1 MSKSC
6 EAVHFPVAVM
16 NIRVPDMNVILLTL
30 RRACAAGAAIAA
42 LGTSVGAQRPLN
54 LDFERASV
62 AAADRPWGWSH
73 GFSPFASGPKAT
85 FTLDSVVRRSG
96 KRSLRILA
104 DGAASA
110 PQTIMLQIPSAF
122 AAGRKVSLTA
132 WLRALPSSGRAFVT
146 LEAWAPGA
154 VTAADTAELS
164 EAPNTDWVRR
174 ELSIPVTQAAHSVVV
189 TVGLTRAGSAWFDDL
204 ALSVAGTAVT
214 DLPTGPDASVA
225 EVRWLAAHS
234 APLRDV
240 RPPSSAAPDDGDLD
254 LFSKIVGDARVV
266 ALGESTHGT
275 REFFLAKHRLLE
287 YLVRRLGFTVF
298 AIEANQ
304 IAVQTTNRYVLGGPG
319 TAREAIR
326 VMFAVWNTEEMEALV
341 EWMRNYNMS
350 HPARPIRFVGYDM
363 QDQRRPADTLRAFLG
378 RRDSS
383 LVATLDQLLGEYRAQ
398 RSWSTPQIADTTRSR
413 WRRNAERLLEG
424 VNSQRSAWLAGSR
437 TASDSV
443 SVEWAVQS
451 ANLLRQAALG
461 NETLNVPDRDSL
473 MAANLGWVLQVLA
486 PGERGVVWAHDI
498 HVSAGGD
505 AKLSFYNGAT
515 MGAHLRRMFG
525 DAYRRFSLLT
535 YEGTYSATKGLTD
548 YTMIEAAAL
557 PAPSG
562 SLEKALHRVPR
573 PANTVGLIVD
583 LRFARGKA
591 DARWLERPHRL
602 RHVGY
607 AAYDF
612 AFDLEAVFPLEFD
625 GVVFIDRTT
634 ASRLIR

>member
-1 MSKSC
+1 M
-6 EAVHFPVAVM
+6 
-16 NIRVPDMNVILLTL
+16 LGL
-30 RRACAAGAAIAA
+30 RRSIGCLTGISLACPV
-42 LGTSVGAQRPLN
+42 LVGAQRALN

-73 GFSPFASGPKAT
+73 GFSPFASGPTAT
-85 FTLDSVVRRSG
+85 FTLDSTVRRSG
-96 KRSLRILA
+96 KRSLRIVLG
-104 DGAASA
+104 DSAASA
-110 PQTIMLQIPSAF
+110 PQTIILQIPSAL
-122 AAGRKVSLTA
+122 AVGRKVSLTA
-132 WLRALPSSGRAFVT
+132 WLRSLPSNARAFVT

-164 EAPNTDWVRR
+164 EAPNTEWVRR
-174 ELSIPVTQAAHSVVV
+174 DLSIPVSKDAHSVVV
-189 TVGLTRAGSAWFDDL
+189 TVGLTKAGSAWFDDL
-204 ALSVAGTAVT
+204 ALSVDGTAVSA
-214 DLPTGPDASVA
+214 LPTGRDASAA
-225 EVRWLAAHS
+225 EVRWLTAHS
-234 APLRDV
+234 APLHNV
-240 RPPSSAAPDDGDLD
+240 RPPSSSAPDDSDLD
-254 LFSKIVGDARVV
+254 LFTRIVGDARVV

-275 REFFLAKHRLLE
+275 HEFFLAKHRLLE
-287 YLVRRLGFTVF
+287 YLVRRLGFSVF

-341 EWMRNYNMS
+341 EWMRGYNTS
-350 HPARPIRFVGYDM
+350 HPDRPIRFVGYDM
-363 QDQRRPADTLRAFLG
+363 QDHRRPADTLRAFLE
-378 RRDSS
+378 RRDPS
-383 LVATLDQLLGEYRAQ
+383 LVVTVDQLSGDYRAQ

-413 WRRNAERLLEG
+413 WRRNAERLWRDISGRRTGWLSG
-424 VNSQRSAWLAGSR
+424 SRSAG
-437 TASDSV
+437 DSV

-473 MAANLGWVLQVLA
+473 MAANLGWVLQVLT
-486 PGERGVVWAHDI
+486 PGERAVVWAHDI

-505 AKLSFYNGAT
+505 AELSFYHGAT
-515 MGAHLRRMFG
+515 MGAQLRRMFG

-535 YEGTYSATKGLTD
+535 YEGSYSATKGLTD

-562 SLEKALHRVPR
+562 SLEKAMHRVPR
-573 PANTVGLIVD
+573 PTNTVGLIVD
-583 LRFARGKA
+583 LRSSRGKA

-625 GVVFIDRTT
+625 GVVFIDKTT
-634 ASRLIR
+634 ASRIIR

>member
-1 MSKSC
+1 M
-6 EAVHFPVAVM
+6 
-16 NIRVPDMNVILLTL
+16 
-30 RRACAAGAAIAA
+30 
-42 LGTSVGAQRPLN
+42 AQRPLN
-54 LDFERASV
+54 LNFERSSV
-62 AAADRPWGWSH
+62 AAAERPWGWSH
-73 GFSPFASGPKAT
+73 GFSPFASGPAAT

-96 KRSLRILA
+96 KRSLRIALGDSA
-104 DGAASA
+104 PSA

-132 WLRALPSSGRAFVT
+132 WLRSAPGSGRAFIT

-154 VTAADTAELS
+154 VTAADTAEL
-164 EAPNTDWVRR
+164 ANTANTEWARR
-174 ELSIPVTQAAHSVVV
+174 DLSISVGKDAHSVVL
-189 TVGLTRAGSAWFDDL
+189 TVGLTKAGSAWFDDL
-204 ALSVAGTAVT
+204 TLSVDGSSVSELATGT
-214 DLPTGPDASVA
+214 DASAA
-225 EVRWLAAHS
+225 EVRWLTAHS
-234 APLRDV
+234 TPLRDV
-240 RPPSSAAPDDGDLD
+240 RPPSSAPADDSDLD
-254 LFSKIVGDARVV
+254 LFRKIVGDARVV

-287 YLVRRLGFTVF
+287 YLVRRLGFSVF

-304 IAVQTTNRYVLGGPG
+304 VAVQTTNRYVLGGPG

-341 EWMRNYNMS
+341 EWMRGYNAS

-363 QDQRRPADTLRAFLG
+363 QDHRRPADTLRAFLE
-378 RRDSS
+378 RREPS
-383 LVATLDQLLGEYRAQ
+383 LIASFDHLLGEYRAQ

-413 WRRNAERLLEG
+413 WRVNAERLWQDVG
-424 VNSQRSAWLAGSR
+424 ARRTAWLTDSR
-437 TASDSV
+437 TDADSAN
-443 SVEWAVQS
+443 VEWAVQS

-486 PGERGVVWAHDI
+486 PGERAVVWAHDI

-515 MGAHLRRMFG
+515 MGAQLRRMFG
-525 DAYRRFSLLT
+525 DAYRRFSLVT
-535 YEGTYSATKGLTD
+535 YEGSYSATRGLTD
-548 YTMIEAAAL
+548 YTMIKAAAL

-562 SLEKALHRVPR
+562 SLEKALHRVVR

-583 LRFARGKA
+583 LRSSRGNA
-591 DARWLERPHRL
+591 DARWLERPQRL

-625 GVVFIDRTT
+625 GVVFVDRTS
-634 ASRLIR
+634 ASRIIR